1 MKMSKRLKKLKQV
14 LLRKRRRKARMPR
27 FVRPESWRY
36 KRLDT
41 GWRRPKGIDS
51 KIRKKHKGYP
61 VMPSKGYRSPSKLR
75 NLHPSGLQ
83 EVLVYNIR
91 QLEGLHPKFNAV
103 RIARR
108 VGDRKRIDILDRADE
123 LDLHVLNPRLKTR
136 AIEDILSKSE
146 EEL

>member
-14 LLRKRRRKARMPR
+14 LLRKRREKSRMPR
-27 FVRPESWRY
+27 FVRPESSRY

-41 GWRRPKGIDS
+41 SWRRPKGIDS
-51 KIRKKHKGYP
+51 KVRKKHKGYP
-61 VMPSKGYRSPSKLR
+61 VMPSVGYRTPAKLR
-75 NLHPSGLQ
+75 NIHPSGLQ
-83 EVLVYNIR
+83 EVLVYNR
-91 QLEGLHPKFNAV
+91 DQLEGLHPKFNAV

-123 LDLHVLNPRLKTR
+123 LGLRVLNPRLKTR
-136 AIEDILSKSE
+136 VIEDILSKPG

>member
-1 MKMSKRLKKLKQV
+1 MKTSKRLKKLKQV
-14 LLRKRRRKARMPR
+14 LLRKRRDKARMPR

-61 VMPSKGYRSPSKLR
+61 VMPSIGYRTPSKLR

-83 EVLVYNIR
+83 EVIVYNVS
-91 QLEGLHPKFNAV
+91 QLDGLHPKFNAV

-123 LDLHVLNPRLKTR
+123 LGLRVLNPRMRTR
-136 AIEDILSKSE
+136 VIEDILAGVE

>member
-14 LLRKRRRKARMPR
+14 LLRKRREKARMPR

-41 GWRRPKGIDS
+41 SWRRPKGIDS
-51 KIRKKHKGYP
+51 RIRKKHKSCT